1 LKVGDLVKYSPDMRR
16 GTPTIIGIVMNML
29 DSHYV
34 DVFFMWDGHK
44 YTKQVDKRDLKV
56 ISSSDGRNDL

>member
-1 LKVGDLVKYSPDMRR
+1 MKVGDLVKYSPDMTK

-44 YTKQVDKRDLKV
+44 YTKQVSKRDLKV
-56 ISSSDGRNDL
+56 ISSSGKESDL